1 MPKKLIY
8 SIFILLFC
16 AWSIHAQETDE
27 LIIKKDSVAVKKKPI
42 RFNQEIDPLSPSRA
56 AFYSAILPGLGQIYN
71 KKWWKAPIVWA
82 AVGTGIY
89 FYVQNDDEFNR
100 YRTAFKLRRAGR
112 PDEFDGVSGNGAFIS
127 EDGLERAQNVFKENR
142 DLSLFIT
149 IGLYALNILEANVDA
164 HLPDKALDTRLSFR
178 PKVFVETITNQ
189 PMVGLSMNFKF

>member
-1 MPKKLIY
+1 MPKKIIY

-16 AWSIHAQETDE
+16 AWSVQTQETDE

-42 RFNQEIDPLSPSRA
+42 RFSQEIDPLSPSRA

-82 AVGTGIY
+82 AVGTGVY

-149 IGLYALNILEANVDA
+149 IGLLC
-164 HLPDKALDTRLSFR
+164 
-178 PKVFVETITNQ
+178 VEY
-189 PMVGLSMNFKF
+189 LRS